1 MLGTGMV
8 LIGALALGAGL
19 MTFSSEK
26 SLERLDSC
34 DLSKRPYTKKIL
46 NAFGIEVLELTEEER
61 MAVLSRLDY
70 QVKLFAE
77 DWEEGQRNSF
87 EVPLQKL
94 GIDDEAVGVKR
105 EIEELR
111 NQLVYLPSVE
121 DIELSE
127 DRYNLI
133 VTVDESV
140 LKACYEAQLQEWT
153 TQGQLERVEYY
164 RSRGVI

>member
-46 NAFGIEVLELTEEER
+46 NAFGIEDLELTEDER

-70 QVKLFAE
+70 QMKLFAE

>member
-1 MLGTGMV
+1 MLGAGI
-8 LIGALALGAGL
+8 LLLGALATGAGL
-19 MTFSSEK
+19 MIFSSEK
-26 SLERLDSC
+26 SLERLDSF

-87 EVPLQKL
+87 EVPLPKL
-94 GIDDEAVGVKR
+94 GIDDEAIGVKG
-105 EIEELR
+105 EIEEFR

-133 VTVDESV
+133 VTVDENV
-140 LKACYEAQLQEWT
+140 LNACYEAQLQEWT

>member
-87 EVPLQKL
+87 EVPLPKL
-94 GIDDEAVGVKR
+94 GIDDEAIGVKR

-164 RSRGVI
+164 RSRVVI

>member
-46 NAFGIEVLELTEEER
+46 NVFGIEVLELTEEER

-77 DWEEGQRNSF
+77 EWEEGQRNSF
-87 EVPLQKL
+87 EVPLPKL
-94 GIDDEAVGVKR
+94 GIDDEAIGVKR

>member
-1 MLGTGMV
+1 MFLLGF
-8 LIGALALGAGL
+8 LAAGAGW

-34 DLSKRPYTKKIL
+34 DLSERPFQKACLKVV
-46 NAFGIEVLELTEEER
+46 GIEVLELTEDER

-87 EVPLQKL
+87 EVPLPKL
-94 GIDDEAVGVKR
+94 GIDDEAIGVKR

>member
-1 MLGTGMV
+1 MLGAGI
-8 LIGALALGAGL
+8 LLLGALATGAGL
-19 MTFSSEK
+19 MIFSSEK

-34 DLSKRPYTKKIL
+34 DLSKRPYTKKLL
-46 NAFGIEVLELTEEER
+46 NAFGIEVLELTEDER

-70 QVKLFAE
+70 QMKLFAE

-105 EIEELR
+105 EIEQLR
-111 NQLVYLPSVE
+111 NQLVYLPSIE
-121 DIELSE
+121 DIELAE

-140 LKACYEAQLQEWT
+140 LKACYEARLDEWRE
-153 TQGQLERVEYY
+153 QGELERAEYWS
-164 RSRGVI
+164 SRGVI

>member
-1 MLGTGMV
+1 MLGAGMTLLGAGVVATGLIMLGTERTFEV
-8 LIGALALGAGL
+8 LESTNLAQKPLV
-19 MTFSSEK
+19 
-26 SLERLDSC
+26 
-34 DLSKRPYTKKIL
+34 KKVL
-46 NAFGIEVLELTEEER
+46 NAFGIEVLDLTEDER

-87 EVPLQKL
+87 EVPLPKL
-94 GIDDEAVGVKR
+94 GIDDEAIGVKR

-153 TQGQLERVEYY
+153 TQGQLERAEYY

>member
-1 MLGTGMV
+1 MLGAGI
-8 LIGALALGAGL
+8 LLLGALATGAGL
-19 MTFSSEK
+19 IFSSSEK

-34 DLSKRPYTKKIL
+34 DLSKRPYTKKLL
-46 NAFGIEVLELTEEER
+46 NAFGIEVLELTEDER

-87 EVPLQKL
+87 EVPLPKL
-94 GIDDEAVGVKR
+94 GIDDEAIGVKR

>member
-1 MLGTGMV
+1 MTLLGAGVVATGLIMLGTERTFEV
-8 LIGALALGAGL
+8 LESTNLAQKPLV
-19 MTFSSEK
+19 
-26 SLERLDSC
+26 
-34 DLSKRPYTKKIL
+34 KKVL
-46 NAFGIEVLELTEEER
+46 NAFGIEVLNLTEDER

-87 EVPLQKL
+87 EDPLPKL
-94 GIDDEAVGVKR
+94 GIDDEAIGVKR

-133 VTVDESV
+133 VTVDEGA
-140 LKACYEAQLQEWT
+140 LKDCYEAQLQEWT
-153 TQGQLERVEYY
+153 TQGQLERVEYH

>member
-1 MLGTGMV
+1 MTLLGAGVVATGLIMLGTERTFEV
-8 LIGALALGAGL
+8 LESTNLAQKPLV
-19 MTFSSEK
+19 
-26 SLERLDSC
+26 
-34 DLSKRPYTKKIL
+34 KKVL
-46 NAFGIEVLELTEEER
+46 NAFGIEVLNLTEEER

-87 EVPLQKL
+87 EVPLPKL
-94 GIDDEAVGVKR
+94 GIDDEAIGVKR

>member
-1 MLGTGMV
+1 MTLLGAGVVATGLIMLGTERTFEV
-8 LIGALALGAGL
+8 LESTNLAQKPLV
-19 MTFSSEK
+19 
-26 SLERLDSC
+26 
-34 DLSKRPYTKKIL
+34 KKVL
-46 NAFGIEVLELTEEER
+46 NAFGIEVLNLTEDER

-87 EVPLQKL
+87 EVPLPKL
-94 GIDDEAVGVKR
+94 GIDDEAIGVKR

>member
-1 MLGTGMV
+1 MLGAGV
-8 LIGALALGAGL
+8 LLLGALVTGAGL
-19 MTFSSEK
+19 MAFSSEK
-26 SLERLDSC
+26 SLERLDSR
-34 DLSKRPYTKKIL
+34 DLSKRIYMKKLL
-46 NAFGIEVLELTEEER
+46 NVVGIEVLELTEDER
-61 MAVLSRLDY
+61 MSVLSQLDY

-87 EVPLQKL
+87 EVPLPKL

>member
-1 MLGTGMV
+1 MFLLGF
-8 LIGALALGAGL
+8 LAAGAGW

-34 DLSKRPYTKKIL
+34 DLSERPFQKACLKVV
-46 NAFGIEVLELTEEER
+46 GIEVLELTEEER
-61 MAVLSRLDY
+61 MEVLSRLDY

-77 DWEEGQRNSF
+77 EWEEGQRNSF
-87 EVPLQKL
+87 EVPLPKL
-94 GIDDEAVGVKR
+94 GIDDEAIGVKR

>member
-1 MLGTGMV
+1 MFLLGF
-8 LIGALALGAGL
+8 LAAGAGW

-34 DLSKRPYTKKIL
+34 DLSERPFQKACLKVV
-46 NAFGIEVLELTEEER
+46 GIEVLELTEEER
-61 MAVLSRLDY
+61 VEVLSRLDY

-77 DWEEGQRNSF
+77 EWEEGQRNSF
-87 EVPLQKL
+87 EVPLPKL
-94 GIDDEAVGVKR
+94 GIDDEAIGVKR

>member
-1 MLGTGMV
+1 MLGVGMTLLGAGVVATGLIMLGT
-8 LIGALALGAGL
+8 
-19 MTFSSEK
+19 EK
-26 SLERLDSC
+26 SFEMLDSTN
-34 DLSKRPYTKKIL
+34 LAQKPLVKKTL
-46 NAFGIEVLELTEEER
+46 NVFGIEVLELTEDER

-87 EVPLQKL
+87 EVPLPKL
-94 GIDDEAVGVKR
+94 GIDDEAIGVKW

>member
-1 MLGTGMV
+1 MLGAGILM
-8 LIGALALGAGL
+8 IGALAAGAGW

-34 DLSKRPYTKKIL
+34 DLSRRPYTKKLL
-46 NAFGIEVLELTEEER
+46 NLVGIEVLELTEEER
-61 MAVLSRLDY
+61 MVVLSRLDY

-87 EVPLQKL
+87 EVPLPKL
-94 GIDDEAVGVKR
+94 GIDDESVGVGY
-105 EIEELR
+105 EIEQLR

-140 LKACYEAQLQEWT
+140 LMACYEAQLQEWT
-153 TQGQLERVEYY
+153 TQGQLERVEWH

>member
-1 MLGTGMV
+1 MTLLGAGVVATGLIMLGTERTFEV
-8 LIGALALGAGL
+8 LESTNLAQKPLV
-19 MTFSSEK
+19 
-26 SLERLDSC
+26 
-34 DLSKRPYTKKIL
+34 KKVL
-46 NAFGIEVLELTEEER
+46 NAFGIEVLNLTEDER

-87 EVPLQKL
+87 EVPLPKL
-94 GIDDEAVGVKR
+94 GIDDEAIGVKR

-133 VTVDESV
+133 VTVDEGA
-140 LKACYEAQLQEWT
+140 LKDCYEAQLQEWT
-153 TQGQLERVEYY
+153 TQGQLERVEYH

>member
-1 MLGTGMV
+1 MLGTGV
-8 LIGALALGAGL
+8 LLLGVLVAGAGL
-19 MTFSSEK
+19 MISSSEK

-34 DLSKRPYTKKIL
+34 DLSKRPYTKKAL
-46 NAFGIEVLELTEEER
+46 NTFGIDVLELTEDER

-87 EVPLQKL
+87 EVPLPKL

-153 TQGQLERVEYY
+153 TQGQLERAEYWA
-164 RSRGVI
+164 SRGVI

>member
-34 DLSKRPYTKKIL
+34 DLSKRPYTKKLL
-46 NAFGIEVLELTEEER
+46 NAFGIEVLELTEDER

-105 EIEELR
+105 EIEQLR
-111 NQLVYLPSVE
+111 NQLVYLPSIE
-121 DIELSE
+121 DIELAE

-153 TQGQLERVEYY
+153 TQGQLERAEYY